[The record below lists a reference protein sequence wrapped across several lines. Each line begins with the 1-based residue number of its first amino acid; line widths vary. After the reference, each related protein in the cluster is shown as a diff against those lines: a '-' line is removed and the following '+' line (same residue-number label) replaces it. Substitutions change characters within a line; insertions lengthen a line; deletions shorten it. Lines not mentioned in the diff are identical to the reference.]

1 MKIAKKYI
9 HQSGRYKGKL
19 NQKALKIADAS
30 SFSYRDPHPT
40 AKNVFFGGLE
50 KCRRQHWVT
59 KEQLRPLKIS
69 KLPTGI
75 PIKSS
80 GRQKGRI
87 DQDILQT
94 GKPQG
99 TFKLGDKHPNK
110 KYTNTFFIKFQNA
123 TDIRTTNE
131 FWGTAEQVNKT
142 KQTAAK
148 NRAKIKNDPVKWK
161 KKLKQDVEYRK
172 KNRNKLKLFYK
183 NFYTK
188 NKEQIKA
195 KQQEYRAN
203 NLQHVLKLEKL
214 NRDKN
219 KTKLRKYFREFHAK
233 RKHDLDYRIRRKK
246 SADKIKSNPV
256 YLEKAKEY
264 QKANR
269 EKINKRMRKY
279 YLDPSKKL
287 RRTVST
293 RIQRAVKEGL
303 VESKKLS
310 NLEDLIGCTL
320 KELKTHLE
328 SKFQKG
334 MTWKNMGKNGWHI
347 DHIIP
352 CDFFDMTKLEH
363 QKICFSY
370 KNLQPLWA
378 VDNIKKGNSIPL
390 ILALT
395 ILMLNKKN

>member
-1 MKIAKKYI
+1 MKIDKKYI
-9 HQSGRYKGKL
+9 HQSGRYKKKL

-50 KCRRQHWVT
+50 KSGRQHWIT

-87 DQDILQT
+87 NQDILQT

-99 TFKLGDKHPNK
+99 TFGLGDKHPNK

-123 TDIRTTNE
+123 TDIRTTRE
-131 FWGTAEQVNKT
+131 IWGTAEQINRT
-142 KQTAAK
+142 KELSTKA
-148 NRAKIKNDPVKWK
+148 NTKIKNDPVKWK
-161 KKLKQDVEYRK
+161 NKLKQDAEYRK
-172 KNRNKLKLFYK
+172 KNRTKLKLFYK
-183 NFYTK
+183 KFYIKNAEKIKTK
-188 NKEQIKA
+188 VK
-195 KQQEYRAN
+195 EYRKN
-203 NLQHVLKLEKL
+203 NLERVLKLEKL
-214 NRDKN
+214 SRDKN

-233 RKHDLDYRIRRKK
+233 RKHDLDYRLRRKK
-246 SADKIKSNPV
+246 SADKLKNCPIQK
-256 YLEKAKEY
+256 EKARAY

-269 EKINKRMRKY
+269 EKINKYQRKY

-293 RIQRAVKEGL
+293 RIQCAVKDGL

-320 KELKTHLE
+320 EELKTHLE
-328 SKFQKG
+328 SQFQKG

-352 CDFFDMTKLEH
+352 CDFFDMTKLKH
-363 QKICFSY
+363 QKICFNY

-390 ILALT
+390 VLALT
-395 ILMLNKKN
+395 ILMLHKKN